1 MLEKDLAIYL
11 RNTQEKL
18 KEIMRGKLQDYDL
31 SYRLILILS
40 LIKEDPLTSQKELA
54 EKMKLTQG
62 ALSVSIKELLCQNML
77 EQIPLEEDKRY
88 NRLKITELGHNTI
101 KQCIEDIDARYR
113 ILFSNFTNEELQ
125 DFYDKLE
132 KLNHNIDEI
141 NTKEK
146 EGVIL

>member
-1 MLEKDLAIYL
+1 MLVRQIHE
-11 RNTQEKL
+11 L

-31 SYRLILILS
+31 SYRLIHILS

-62 ALSVSIKELLCQNML
+62 ALSVSIKELLCKNML

>member
-62 ALSVSIKELLCQNML
+62 ALSVSIKELLCKNML

-101 KQCIEDIDARYR
+101 KQCIKDIDARYR